1 MTRYRTQTLTRSVPH
16 TVGGD
21 TRYVTVTDKVQVPI
35 VPRDWDRLVK
45 NGVSLVAVIVII
57 ASVVWST
64 TSIGGL
70 LARTVPAAVAYT
82 AAVIFDA
89 TWITALA
96 VEWLN
101 RYNTAKAKL
110 PRRVGHG
117 ALLLAMSAV
126 CVHGW
131 LAGSLWAGIVGGV
144 ISGLAKVVWTL
155 VLHHHAQRLD
165 DRTQL
170 WVDQRS
176 AEAGA
181 RLAMV
186 AVGRLLADA
195 EDTIGGAD
203 VPVITTVEQQDQAPR
218 RASGTVR
225 SAVRAAVATMPDA
238 TAQDVVEQLA
248 RVGVDVD
255 ADTVSILMGEGVT
268 TRVVTRPTP
277 VGDAPLD
284 ERHEVLRALYDTGFR
299 PTTTQMREALID
311 AGHGRLG
318 DSTVRGMRQVIEQAE
333 PHLAALP
340 PAIAA

>member
-1 MTRYRTQTLTRSVPH
+1 MTRYRTQTLTRTVPH

-21 TRYVTVTDKVQVPI
+21 TRLVTVTDKVQVPI

-45 NGVSLVAVIVII
+45 SGVSLVAVVVII
-57 ASVVWST
+57 ASVIWST
-64 TSIGGL
+64 TSIGAL
-70 LARTVPAAVAYT
+70 LARTVPSPVAYT

-101 RYNTAKAKL
+101 RYNTAKARL
-110 PRRVGHG
+110 PRRVGHL
-117 ALLLAMSAV
+117 ALALAMGAV

-165 DRTQL
+165 DRTQQ

-195 EDTIGGAD
+195 EDTVSGAD
-203 VPVITTVEQQDQAPR
+203 VPVITTVEDHDQSDR
-218 RASGTVR
+218 R
-225 SAVRAAVATMPDA
+225 AVRAALQTMPDA
-238 TAQDVVEQLA
+238 SAGDIVEQLA
-248 RVGVDVD
+248 RVGITVDE
-255 ADTVSILMGEGVT
+255 DTVRSVREG
-268 TRVVTRPTP
+268 
-277 VGDAPLD
+277 GDAADAHHDALHVNAASEIAKSEAIRD
-284 ERHEVLRALYDTGFR
+284 AASVLGGDARAAQIVDLVRERHHLEVEPNYVRAVLS
-299 PTTTQMREALID
+299 REAKRN
-311 AGHGRLG
+311 GG
-318 DSTVRGMRQVIEQAE
+318 D
-333 PHLAALP
+333 L
-340 PAIAA
+340 